1 MKAAAGL
8 FKKRETVLAFI
19 ILILVIIISSLTPNF
34 LTYSNITSV
43 LKSYT
48 VLGIFSLGVLVVIIS
63 GGVDVAFTAIAQV
76 VQYAVV
82 YIMIHY
88 ISGNIFLAFVL
99 AVVFGVFLGLFNGF
113 LIYHYNMPAIIITI
127 ATQSLFYGVMFVVT
141 QGRYINEIPAYFGQL
156 SDAKIFTVFNPTGGA
171 PIGINVVTL
180 IWFVMAAVMSL
191 FLRFTILGRSIFL
204 MGCNKIAA
212 QRVGIS
218 LLRTTLLVYGGIGG
232 ISAVA
237 SIVHVSNVQAV
248 IPSSIVG
255 QELQVIAAVVLGG
268 ASITGGRG
276 SALGTVLGVLLF
288 AILSNS
294 LTLLKISS
302 YWYNVFIGCIIVG
315 SIVINALQDLRQQK
329 SNVRVKVAE

>member
-1 MKAAAGL
+1 MNAL
-8 FKKRETVLAFI
+8 PSLLRKRETILALI
-19 ILILVIIISSLTPNF
+19 ILILVIIISTLTPHF

-48 VLGIFSLGVLVVIIS
+48 VLGIFSLGVLLVIIS
-63 GGVDVAFTAIAQV
+63 GGIDVAFTAIAQV

-82 YIMIHY
+82 YILINY
-88 ISGNIFLAFVL
+88 ISGNIFLAFAL
-99 AVVFGVFLGLFNGF
+99 AVIFGILMGLFNGF
-113 LIYHYNMPAIIITI
+113 LIYHFNMPAIIITI
-127 ATQSLFYGVMFVVT
+127 ATQSLFYGLMFVIT

-156 SDAKIFTVFNPTGGA
+156 SDAKILTVQNQAGGA

-180 IWFVMAAVMSL
+180 IWLLMAAAMSI
-191 FLRFTILGRSIFL
+191 FLRFTILGRSVFL
-204 MGCNKIAA
+204 MGCNKTAA

-218 LLRTTLLVYGGIGG
+218 LLKTTLLVYGGIGG

-276 SALGTVLGVLLF
+276 SALGTVLGVFLF

-302 YWYNVFIGCIIVG
+302 YWYNVFIGCIIIG
-315 SIVINALQDLRQQK
+315 SIVINALQDLRLRK
-329 SNVRVKVAE
+329 SGVRVKVAE

>member
-1 MKAAAGL
+1 MKAVPGL
-8 FKKRETVLAFI
+8 LKKRETVLAFI

-48 VLGIFSLGVLVVIIS
+48 VLGIFALGVLVVIIS

-82 YIMIHY
+82 YIMIHC
-88 ISGNIFLAFVL
+88 ISGNIFLAFAMAL
-99 AVVFGVFLGLFNGF
+99 VFGVLLGLFNGF

-141 QGRYINEIPAYFGQL
+141 QGKYINEIPAYFGQL
-156 SDAKIFTVFNPTGGA
+156 SDAKIFTVPNPTGGA

-180 IWFVMAAVMSL
+180 IWLLMAAAMSL

-204 MGCNKIAA
+204 IGCNKTAA
-212 QRVGIS
+212 QRIGIS

-232 ISAVA
+232 ISAAA

-255 QELQVIAAVVLGG
+255 QEMQVIAAVVLGG

-315 SIVINALQDLRQQK
+315 SIVINALQDLRQRK